1 MMLATSSVLDGH
13 SRSLHLSRCKFHFS
27 SPRKSPRSQ
36 GRYLIGQCIGGIV
49 FPPYSE
55 AFGRKKLYIM
65 STALYS
71 IFCVVVGIVPSLAG
85 VMVGRFFSGFLSAIP
100 TVIVA
105 GSMEDM
111 FNSKARI
118 WMIFLWAM
126 AANFG
131 LSMGPVMSSYITER
145 LSW

>member
-1 MMLATSSVLDGH
+1 MSIIFPALEKDTN
-13 SRSLHLSRCKFHFS
+13 
-27 SPRKSPRSQ
+27 SQ

-71 IFCVVVGIVPSLAG
+71 IFCVIVGVVPSLAG

-118 WMIFLWAM
+118 WMMFLWAM
-126 AANFG
+126 ASNFG
-131 LSMGPVMSSYITER
+131 LSVGPIMSSYITER
-145 LSW
+145 LGW